1 MSARQYIGY
10 ARPPIVT
17 SGHLPMHR
25 FAAFLLV
32 ALTVPAHAAGTDP
45 RLDAALDGI
54 APKVIEWRRDIHRNP
69 ELGNREVRTAKLV
82 AAHLK
87 SLGLEVRTGVA
98 HTGVVG
104 VLRGGR
110 SGPVVA
116 LRADMDA
123 LPVTEE
129 TDLPFKSV
137 ATTEYRGERVG
148 VMHACGHDGHTAILM
163 GAASVLAGMRN
174 ELPGTVMF
182 VFQPAEEGP
191 PEGEQGGAPLMLE
204 EGLFSQLKPEA
215 MFGFH
220 LRAELNVG
228 KIGYRSGPIMAAS
241 DRFRVVVTGR
251 TTHGG
256 KPWDG
261 VDPIVTASQI
271 VLGLQTI
278 VARQTD
284 ITRAPLVVS
293 IGAIKGGVRFNII
306 PDTVELFGT
315 VRTFDPEMQRETLE
329 RIERIATQTA
339 LAAGATARFEPDDEP
354 NPVVVNDPALTE
366 RMLPTLK
373 RVAGDGLVIPPV
385 STVAEDFSF
394 YSDQVP
400 TLYVF
405 VGSTPAYHDAA
416 KAPANHSSRFLVD
429 ENSLDLGLKTLV
441 ALALDYLQGGG

>member
-1 MSARQYIGY
+1 MR
-10 ARPPIVT
+10 
-17 SGHLPMHR
+17 R
-25 FAAFLLV
+25 FAVCLLV
-32 ALTVPAHAAGTDP
+32 VLTAPTQAAETDP
-45 RLDAALDGI
+45 RLDAALTEI

-87 SLGLEVRTGVA
+87 SLGLEVRTGIA

-104 VLRGGR
+104 ILRGGR
-110 SGPVVA
+110 PGPVVA

-123 LPVTEE
+123 LPVTEQ

-137 ATTEYRGERVG
+137 ATTEYRGEKVG

-163 GAASVLAGMRN
+163 GVASVLAGMHN
-174 ELPGTVMF
+174 DLPGTVMF

-191 PEGEQGGAPLMLE
+191 PEGERGGAPLMLE
-204 EGLFSQLKPEA
+204 EGLFSPLKPAA

-241 DRFRVVVTGR
+241 DRFRLVVTGR

-284 ITRAPLVVS
+284 ITRAPVVVS
-293 IGAIKGGVRFNII
+293 VGAIKGGVRFNII
-306 PDTVELFGT
+306 PDSVELFGT
-315 VRTFDPEMQRETLE
+315 VRTFDPQMRRETLE

-354 NPVVVNDPALTE
+354 NPVVVNNPALTE

-373 RVAGDGLVIPPV
+373 RIAGDGLTIPPV

-405 VGSTPAYHDAA
+405 VGSTPADHDAA

-429 ENSLDLGLKTLV
+429 EKSLDLGLKTLV
-441 ALALDYLQGGG
+441 GLTLDYLQGDG

>member
-1 MSARQYIGY
+1 
-10 ARPPIVT
+10 
-17 SGHLPMHR
+17 MHR
-25 FAAFLLV
+25 FAFLLV
-32 ALTVPAHAAGTDP
+32 ALAVPAHAAETDP
-45 RLDAALDGI
+45 HLDAALTGI

-87 SLGLEVRTGVA
+87 SLGLEVRTGIA

-110 SGPVVA
+110 PGPVIA

-129 TDLPFKSV
+129 TELPFKSV
-137 ATTEYRGERVG
+137 ATAEYRGEKVG

-163 GAASVLAGMRN
+163 GAASVLAGMQKD
-174 ELPGTVMF
+174 LPGTVML

-191 PEGEQGGAPLMLE
+191 PEGERGGAPLMLA
-204 EGLFSQLKPEA
+204 EGLFAQLKPEA
-215 MFGFH
+215 MFGLH

-228 KIGYRSGPIMAAS
+228 QIGYRSGPIMAGS

-251 TTHGG
+251 STHGG
-256 KPWDG
+256 RPWQG

-284 ITRAPLVVS
+284 ITRAPVVVS
-293 IGAIKGGVRFNII
+293 VGSIKGGVRNNII
-306 PDTVELFGT
+306 PDTVELVGT
-315 VRTFDPEMQRETLE
+315 VRTFDPKMRRETLE

-339 LAAGATARFEPDDEP
+339 LAAGATARYEPDERP
-354 NPVVVNDPALTE
+354 NPVVVNNPALTE

-373 RVAGDGLVIPPV
+373 RTVGDGLVIPPL

-405 VGSTPAYHDAA
+405 VGSTPADRDAA
-416 KAPANHSSRFLVD
+416 SAPANHSAMFLVD
-429 ENSLDLGLKTLV
+429 EKSLDFGLKTLV

>member
-1 MSARQYIGY
+1 
-10 ARPPIVT
+10 
-17 SGHLPMHR
+17 MHR

-32 ALTVPAHAAGTDP
+32 ALTVPAHAAEADP
-45 RLDAALDGI
+45 RLDAALTGI
-54 APKVIEWRRDIHRNP
+54 APQVIEWRRDIHRNP

-87 SLGLEVRTGVA
+87 SLGLEVRTGIA

-104 VLRGGR
+104 ILRGGR
-110 SGPVVA
+110 PGPVVA

-123 LPVTEE
+123 LPVIEQ

-137 ATTEYRGERVG
+137 ATTEYRGEIVG
-148 VMHACGHDGHTAILM
+148 LMHACGHDGHTAILM
-163 GAASVLAGMRN
+163 GAASVLTGMQKD
-174 ELPGTVMF
+174 LPGTVMF

-191 PEGEQGGAPLMLE
+191 PEGERGGAPLMLE

-228 KIGYRSGPIMAAS
+228 KIGYRIGPIMAAS
-241 DRFRVVVTGR
+241 DRFRLVVTGR

-284 ITRAPLVVS
+284 ITRAPVVVS
-293 IGAIKGGVRFNII
+293 VGAIKGGVRFNII
-306 PDTVELFGT
+306 PDSVELFGT
-315 VRTFDPEMQRETLE
+315 VRTFEPQMQSETLE

-339 LAAGATARFEPDDEP
+339 LAAGATAHFEPDDEP

-366 RMLPTLK
+366 RMIPTLK
-373 RVAGDGLVIPPV
+373 RIAGDGLTIPPV

-394 YSDQVP
+394 YSGQVP

-405 VGSTPAYHDAA
+405 IGSTPADHDAA

-429 ENSLDLGLKTLV
+429 EKSLDLGLKTLV
-441 ALALDYLQGGG
+441 GLTLGYLQGDG